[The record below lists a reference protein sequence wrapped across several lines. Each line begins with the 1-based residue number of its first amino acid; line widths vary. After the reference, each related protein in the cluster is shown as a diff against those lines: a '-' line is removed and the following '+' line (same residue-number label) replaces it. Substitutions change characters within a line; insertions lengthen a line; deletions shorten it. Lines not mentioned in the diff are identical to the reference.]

1 MKVYL
6 RLLFAFLGVVF
17 ILLTALSVNFLWS
30 DRIKP
35 KQQLFEEVKK
45 LKNIPTQKVDYGLPV
60 YAEAI
65 SLIRNKDIH
74 NGVSKLHDLLKFYPE
89 SDKCNEANRIIGEY
103 NCDSIFARS
112 DSVFKSEYE
121 VKRGDALNSIAQTF
135 ECTPGYILKINR
147 RLGTSIQPGERLV
160 VCDLNY
166 SVMIKLTDSHI
177 ILMNQDEKLIK
188 KYKINQFKLPQGC
201 PNSLDTK
208 IKGLVVG
215 DGAKFISLGSKE
227 FASSYK
233 QIRFDRRGLNIS
245 KLSNDADENTYST
258 GFFVSQ
264 EDLEELAILLKSGI
278 NVYIRK

>member
-6 RLLFAFLGVVF
+6 RLLFAFLGVVL
-17 ILLTALSVNFLWS
+17 ISLTVFLVNYLWS
-30 DRIKP
+30 ERIKP

-45 LKNIPTQKVDYGLPV
+45 LKTIPTQRVDYGLPL
-60 YAEAI
+60 YEEAI
-65 SLIRNKDIH
+65 SLIRNNDVY
-74 NGVSKLHDLLKFYPE
+74 NGVSKLHDLLEFYPE
-89 SDKCNEANRIIGEY
+89 SVKCNEANRIIGEY

-112 DSVFKSEYE
+112 DSSFKSEYE

-160 VCDLNY
+160 VCSLNY
-166 SVMIKLTDSHI
+166 SVMINLMESHI
-177 ILMNQDEKLIK
+177 ILRNQNEKLIK
-188 KYKINQFKLPQGC
+188 KYKVKQFKLPQGC
-201 PNSLDTK
+201 PKSLDTK

-227 FASSYK
+227 FASSFK

-245 KLSNDADENTYST
+245 KLSKDTDDNTYST
-258 GFFVSQ
+258 GFFVSE